1 MSFKDAKEFR
11 IGLFADNWGIEAKN
25 PETGCWEFVLDG
37 FASRID
43 ASVYLFQQVGIVL

>member
-1 MSFKDAKEFR
+1 MLFAGAREFR
-11 IGLFADNWGIEAKN
+11 IKLFADNWGIEAKN
-25 PETGCWEFVLDG
+25 PETGSWEFVRDG